1 MPLYSVFL
9 NVFCTSFDVI
19 NLPLEY
25 ESRLFE
31 GTIRKNVI
39 GKLFYMIADME
50 ISRILQEN
58 FCGAWCYTLESWII
72 AAQCDIYVLKNRIH
86 YFFNPVQRLYYSN
99 PPLIIIAMS
108 NHPSPTHYYSNP
120 SYYSGIE
127 TRCLHWSFQKFF
139 YVQCSDLGSQN
150 KIIHSV

>member
-9 NVFCTSFDVI
+9 NVFCTSFYVI

-58 FCGAWCYTLESWII
+58 FCGA
-72 AAQCDIYVLKNRIH
+72 
-86 YFFNPVQRLYYSN
+86 
-99 PPLIIIAMS
+99 
-108 NHPSPTHYYSNP
+108 
-120 SYYSGIE
+120 
-127 TRCLHWSFQKFF
+127 
-139 YVQCSDLGSQN
+139 
-150 KIIHSV
+150 

>member
-50 ISRILQEN
+50 I
-58 FCGAWCYTLESWII
+58 
-72 AAQCDIYVLKNRIH
+72 
-86 YFFNPVQRLYYSN
+86 
-99 PPLIIIAMS
+99 
-108 NHPSPTHYYSNP
+108 
-120 SYYSGIE
+120 
-127 TRCLHWSFQKFF
+127 
-139 YVQCSDLGSQN
+139 
-150 KIIHSV
+150 

>member
-58 FCGAWCYTLESWII
+58 FCGA
-72 AAQCDIYVLKNRIH
+72 
-86 YFFNPVQRLYYSN
+86 
-99 PPLIIIAMS
+99 
-108 NHPSPTHYYSNP
+108 
-120 SYYSGIE
+120 
-127 TRCLHWSFQKFF
+127 
-139 YVQCSDLGSQN
+139 
-150 KIIHSV
+150 